1 MSRDMLSRDK
11 GLDKGLGTRDKDKG
25 QGTRTRDKGLDKGQG
40 TRVKGHVARNRS
52 RI

>member
-25 QGTRTRDKGLDKGQG
+25 LDKGQG
-40 TRVKGHVARNRS
+40 TRVKGHVARSRS
-52 RI
+52 IIET